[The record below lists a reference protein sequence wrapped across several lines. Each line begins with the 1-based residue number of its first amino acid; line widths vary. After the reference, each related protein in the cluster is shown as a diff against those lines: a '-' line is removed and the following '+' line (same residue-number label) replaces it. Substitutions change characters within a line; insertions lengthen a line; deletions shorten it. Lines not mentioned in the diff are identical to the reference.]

1 MKRPLMYLVPV
12 ALVVAT
18 PLVWAYSI
26 QDSERIEKKIQVG
39 NLDLSEKTLT
49 EAIAALKAAP
59 LKAPTVTVKMADKTF
74 TVPATQLGWSLDHQE
89 TARLAFEK
97 GQERTAFEKVQYRWG
112 WKKDVQSVD
121 WVVTINQDALK
132 QQLEKWSRTL
142 DGKPVPAKAIFS
154 NGKYVIQAD
163 KPGQAADV
171 QAVLNTYSG
180 NPALTSLEIPV
191 KTMRAAVTKESLKPL
206 VDQANLVLRPITV
219 VGITPA
225 GKERTGT
232 LGVNTVADLFWVRTD
247 KLELDPEGIARAVKK
262 LNGLIGQ
269 APQNASFRFV
279 KNQIKTVPEKTGY
292 SVDTKAATKAL
303 SDMVLKPEMIQ
314 VEVPLKVQDPTLT
327 LADLPDPKNLKLIS
341 SGSSTFKGSSRER
354 STNVKVAASALD
366 GHVIAPDE
374 VFSFNDAIGDISPA
388 NGYVGALVISG
399 GRTVEGIGGGVC
411 QVSTTTF
418 RSMYKAGLPIVERN
432 QHAYWVKWYAPQM
445 GFEAAV
451 YQPGVDLKMKNDTG
465 APILIRTITDLD
477 KGTLTVNLYG
487 IPPKRKVTV
496 SDATILSRT
505 PHPPS
510 KTIYDA
516 SLAPGQMKQ
525 VDWAVDGYNV
535 QITRTIVDSKGARKD
550 TISSNYR
557 PWQAV
562 FAVGP
567 AR

>member
-1 MKRPLMYLVPV
+1 MYLVPI
-12 ALVVAT
+12 AFVVAT
-18 PLVWAYSI
+18 PLVWAYSM
-26 QDSERIEKKIQVG
+26 QDSERIEKKVQVG
-39 NLDLSEKTLT
+39 SLDLSEKTFA

-59 LKAPTVTVKMADKTF
+59 LKAPVVTVKLADQIF
-74 TVPATQLGWSLDHQE
+74 SVPATRLGWTLDYE
-89 TARLAFEK
+89 STAK
-97 GQERTAFEKVQYRWG
+97 TAFDLGQQRTTFERVQYRFG
-112 WKKDVQSVD
+112 WKKDVQTAD
-121 WVVTINQDALK
+121 WVVTVKPDVLK
-132 QQLEKWSRTL
+132 KQLESWSRTL
-142 DGKPVPAKAIFS
+142 DGKPVPARAIFS
-154 NGKYVIQAD
+154 NGKYIIQAD

-171 QAVLNTYSG
+171 TAVLNTYTG

-191 KTMRAAVTKESLKPL
+191 KTMRAAVTRESIKPL
-206 VDQANLVLRPITV
+206 IDQANLVLRPITV

-225 GKERTGT
+225 KKERTGT
-232 LGVNTVADLFWVRTD
+232 LGVNTVADLFWVRSD
-247 KLELDPEGIARAVKK
+247 KLELDPKGIQRAIQK
-262 LNGLIGQ
+262 LDALIGQ
-269 APQNASFRFV
+269 PALNASFRFS
-279 KNQIKTVPEKTGY
+279 KGQIKAVPEKTGY
-292 SVDTKAATKAL
+292 SVDQKAAFEAL
-303 SDMVLKPEMIQ
+303 SNMVLKPEMIQ
-314 VEVPLKVQDPTLT
+314 VEVPLKVQEPTLT
-327 LADLPDPKNLKLIS
+327 LADLPDPRNLKLIS
-341 SGSSTFKGSSRER
+341 SGTSTFKGSSRER
-354 STNVKVAASALD
+354 STNVKVAAGALD

-374 VFSFNDAIGDISPA
+374 VFSFNNAIGDISPE

-399 GRTVEGIGGGVC
+399 GRTVEGVGGGVC

-432 QHAYWVKWYAPQM
+432 QHAYWVHWYAPQM

-465 APILIRTITDLD
+465 APILVRTITDMA

-487 IPPKRKVTV
+487 VPVKRKVTI

-505 PHPPS
+505 PHPAS

-535 QITRTIVDSKGARKD
+535 QVTRTITDGKGTRKD
-550 TISSNYR
+550 TISSNYK

-562 FAVGP
+562 YAVGP

>member
-1 MKRPLMYLVPV
+1 MYLVPV

-112 WKKDVQSVD
+112 WKKDIQSVD
-121 WVVTINQDALK
+121 WVVTINQEALK
-132 QQLEKWSRTL
+132 QQLENWSRTL

-262 LNGLIGQ
+262 LGGLIGQ

-292 SVDTKAATKAL
+292 SVDSKAATKAL

>member
-1 MKRPLMYLVPV
+1 MYLVPV

-112 WKKDVQSVD
+112 WKKDIQSVD
-121 WVVTINQDALK
+121 WVVTINQEALK

-171 QAVLNTYSG
+171 QAVLNTYSS

-262 LNGLIGQ
+262 LGGLIGQ

-354 STNVKVAASALD
+354 STNVKVAADALD

>member
-1 MKRPLMYLVPV
+1 MYLVPV

-74 TVPATQLGWSLDHQE
+74 TVPATQLGWSLDHEE
-89 TARLAFEK
+89 TARLAFAK

-112 WKKDVQSVD
+112 LKKDVQSVD
-121 WVVTINQDALK
+121 WVVTIHQDALK

-154 NGKYVIQAD
+154 SGKYVIQAD

-171 QAVLNTYSG
+171 QAVLNTYSS

-232 LGVNTVADLFWVRTD
+232 LGVNTVADLFWVRAD
-247 KLELDPEGIARAVKK
+247 KLEIDPQGIARAVKR
-262 LNGLIGQ
+262 LNGLVGQ

-303 SDMVLKPEMIQ
+303 SEMVLNPEAIQ

-354 STNVKVAASALD
+354 STNVKVAADALD

-374 VFSFNDAIGDISPA
+374 VFSFNDAIGEISPA

-418 RSMYKAGLPIVERN
+418 RSMYKAGLPVVERN

-496 SDATILSRT
+496 SEATILSRT

-516 SLAPGQMKQ
+516 SLAPGQTKQ

>member
-1 MKRPLMYLVPV
+1 MYLVPV